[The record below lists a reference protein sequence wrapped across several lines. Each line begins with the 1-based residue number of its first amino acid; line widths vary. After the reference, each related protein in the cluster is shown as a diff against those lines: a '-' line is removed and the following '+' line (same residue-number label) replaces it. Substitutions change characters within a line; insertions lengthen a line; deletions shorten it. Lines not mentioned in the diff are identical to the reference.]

1 MKKVVIM
8 GATSGIGLNVA
19 ERLAS
24 DGMRVAI
31 AGRKVE
37 VMRELQQKYPGR
49 IVYSRIDVTQDDA
62 PERLRDLIRRL
73 GGMDVYF
80 HVAGNR
86 LRQ

>member
-24 DGMRVAI
+24 VGMRVAI

-73 GGMDVYF
+73 GRDGCLF
-80 HVAGNR
+80 PCGRHR